1 MSILKDILT
10 NSWTNIEVKV
20 LTTDKEIGNT
30 VRNNYQISYERD
42 LVNVEET
49 RGPDLVVVKFLGE
62 NTLFISA
69 LSITLSKNLGKIQ
82 LCYANKYIKTH
93 KNEIVIYYSQNDILD
108 EDTRERMIF
117 YHRQQNLDFE
127 YFGVDELISN
137 SNSYFKANNNLT
149 DY

>member
-1 MSILKDILT
+1 MSILKESLT

-30 VRNNYQISYERD
+30 VRNNYQISYEGD

-49 RGPDLVVVKFLGE
+49 LGPDLVVVKFLGV

-69 LSITLSKNLGKIQ
+69 LSITLSKKLGKIQ
-82 LCYANKYIKTH
+82 LCYANKHIKTH
-93 KNEIVIYYSQNDILD
+93 KNEIVVYYSHNEILD

-127 YFGVDELISN
+127 YFELHKLVSN
-137 SNSYFKANNNLT
+137 SDSYFKANNNFK